1 MSIISSYVLPHLQ
14 VLIPEIG
21 QGKEEKMILTLDS
34 YKDVANRIAAEEPET
49 LLIITSHA
57 DAYEDY
63 FHICKGEG
71 ANVTFSDY
79 GVEGINIPM
88 VYDTELVNEIA
99 KVCGEVGIDAG
110 TDGDENEQVDHGTG
124 VPLYYIDPAMK
135 TPYKVVRISMS
146 GLSLLTHYSYGKC
159 IKDAINNLGRKVTV
173 ICSGDLSHRLKADG
187 PLGYI
192 KDASVFDTAF
202 TAAME
207 SANFIGLFGFE
218 DELTINA
225 VECVL
230 KCATIMAGTLDG
242 KFVKGELLSYEDTFG
257 VGCAAFA
264 YTIDEPDSTEV
275 IDGRQFDKLLIE
287 TIKERLDNDDN
298 STNEYVRLAK
308 KAAEHYTFTGEMLS
322 LDNYPYEL
330 PAHMRTKRAGV
341 FVTFKIGKMTRACMG
356 TLSATQE
363 NIAQEIIASTTDAC
377 HIDPRFIPVDIEEL
391 DALSYQVDILGD
403 FEPIKA
409 LSAINVDKHGLCITH
424 GPKTGIV
431 LPGIDGVK
439 DAQDQLKI
447 AKKNSGIEDG
457 EDYNMY
463 RFNVKR
469 YV

>member
-14 VLIPEIG
+14 VLVPEIG
-21 QGKEEKMILTLDS
+21 QGKEEKMNLTSDS
-34 YKDVANRIAAEEPET
+34 IKEVANRIASEEPET

-57 DAYEDY
+57 DAYQDY
-63 FHICKGEG
+63 FHICKGDG
-71 ANVTFSDY
+71 RTVTLADY
-79 GVEGINIPM
+79 GVEGLSIEM
-88 VYDTELVNEIA
+88 TYDTELVNEIS

-110 TDGDENEQVDHGTG
+110 TEGEEAEEIDHGTA
-124 VPLYYIDPAMK
+124 VPLYFIDPVMK
-135 TPYKVVRISMS
+135 NSYKVVVISIS
-146 GLSLLTHYSYGKC
+146 GQSLLTHYTYGKC
-159 IKDAINNLGRKVTV
+159 IKDAINHLGRKVTV
-173 ICSGDLSHRLKADG
+173 IASGDLSHRLKEDG
-187 PLGYI
+187 PFGYH
-192 KDASVFDTAF
+192 KDATVFDTAF

-207 SANFIGLFGFE
+207 SANFLGLFGFE
-218 DELTINA
+218 DELTANA
-225 VECVL
+225 IECIL
-230 KCATIMAGTLDG
+230 KCSTIMAGTLDG
-242 KFVKGELLSYEDTFG
+242 KFAKGELVSYEDTYG
-257 VGCAAFA
+257 VGCAVVA
-264 YTIDEPDSTEV
+264 YTISDPDSDEV

-287 TIKERLDNDDN
+287 TIKEQLDNNDN

-308 KAAEHYTFTGEMLS
+308 KAAEHYTFTGEMLT
-322 LDNYPYEL
+322 LDDYPYEL

-341 FVTFKIGKMTRACMG
+341 FVTFKIGKNTRACMG

-363 NIAQEIIASTTDAC
+363 NIAQEIITAATDAC

-391 DALSYQVDILGD
+391 DAISYQVDILGD

-424 GPKTGIV
+424 GPKTGLV
-431 LPGIDGVK
+431 LPGIEGVK
-439 DAQDQLKI
+439 DAQDQIKI